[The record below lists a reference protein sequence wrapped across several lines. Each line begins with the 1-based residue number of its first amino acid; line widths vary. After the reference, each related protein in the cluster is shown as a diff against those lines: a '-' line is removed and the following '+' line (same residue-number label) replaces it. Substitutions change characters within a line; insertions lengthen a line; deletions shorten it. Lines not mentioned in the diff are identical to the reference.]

1 MKPVLKHLYRL
12 PVEHRII
19 YKLCLLMYLI
29 HIGKAPQYST
39 DCVCFY
45 TVSAVRVRYRMRS
58 TDTSQSVHGF
68 CYSGP
73 TAWNSILSDAH
84 DITDT
89 NTFKNG
95 S

>member
-1 MKPVLKHLYRL
+1 
-12 PVEHRII
+12 
-19 YKLCLLMYLI
+19 
-29 HIGKAPQYST
+29 
-39 DCVCFY
+39 VCFY

-95 S
+95 SWVYSFILLIGDYCAALLDVVYNGALQISISYWYR